1 VEVFWYKIEEQVMA
15 CGKKYKKGK
24 KRNK

>member
-1 VEVFWYKIEEQVMA
+1 MFWYKIEEQVMA